1 MPGCIFGVRSTK
13 LLARPPCSI
22 HSQSSF
28 GSLPTALTLA
38 SVAWVACSC
47 SDVPRRSR
55 PSMVLLLHGILR
67 ASELMVFH
75 LNDLSLILLVDS
87 LQMLLNL
94 LVFELHLLAMQ
105 IFN

>member
-1 MPGCIFGVRSTK
+1 
-13 LLARPPCSI
+13 
-22 HSQSSF
+22 
-28 GSLPTALTLA
+28 
-38 SVAWVACSC
+38 
-47 SDVPRRSR
+47 
-55 PSMVLLLHGILR
+55 MVLLLHGILR